1 MVLAFFLY
9 VRPNILCIIIYYKE
23 TDIDFFVQYNTDDF
37 YSEVRLFAMY
47 RRAPQKDFS
56 KNIFDSNLFLNINK
70 KLDVLLYISS

>member
-1 MVLAFFLY
+1 MSDQTSY
-9 VRPNILCIIIYYKE
+9 VSNRQIIYYKE